1 MLSLADLQVCDPSA
15 RGSGRNRRYLCPE
28 CGDEKPRDA
37 AHRVL
42 VVDFTTGAFTCHR
55 CKLSGKLSDWWT
67 DRPSPSPSPAVRSR
81 VAARRAFEPAPQT
94 APPPPPETP
103 RYDYGAELRRL
114 VKLSGT
120 PGADYLSG
128 RGLSGRVRDARY
140 SPCFLGRPAVVF
152 ALRGESGS
160 IVGLSGRYVDGL
172 EHSKRTIKQSAER
185 GIYAPPGTLQSA
197 TVLITEAP
205 IDAASL
211 SECWVSALA
220 TNGTAFPDWLAP
232 KLAPRRV
239 ICAHDRDGAGESAA
253 IKAADALGALGTPA
267 ARLSPPEGHKDWNAA
282 LQGMGTECLR
292 AWVLGALRAVDPEYD
307 PFADP

>member
-1 MLSLADLQVCDPSA
+1 MLSLADLQAYDPGA
-15 RGSGRNRRYLCPE
+15 KGAGQNRRYLCPE
-28 CGDEKPRDA
+28 CGADKPRDD
-37 AHRVL
+37 AHRSL

-55 CKLSGKLSDWWT
+55 CKLSGKLTDWWK
-67 DRPSPSPSPAVRSR
+67 DRPSPSPAERSR
-81 VAARRAFEPAPQT
+81 LAARRAFEPAPQT
-94 APPPPPETP
+94 APLPPPEAP

-120 PGADYLSG
+120 PGATYLTG
-128 RGLSGRVRDARY
+128 RGLGDRVRDARY

-152 ALRGESGS
+152 ALRGESGA
-160 IVGLSGRYVDGL
+160 IVGLSARYVDGL
-172 EHSKRTIKQSAER
+172 EGSKRTIKQCAER

-220 TNGTAFPDWLAP
+220 TNGTAFPDWVAP
-232 KLAPRRV
+232 KLAARRV
-239 ICAHDRDGAGESAA
+239 ICAHDRDDAGDSAA
-253 IKAADALGALGTPA
+253 IKAADALAALGTPA
-267 ARLSPPEGHKDWNAA
+267 ARLRPPEGYKDWNAA
-282 LQGMGTECLR
+282 LQGMGVDRLS
-292 AWVLGALRAVDPEYD
+292 AWIIGAIRAVDPEYD